1 MNELWMKPTTR
12 NTILIGFQ
20 KEFLDKIGPIWNLIP
35 RVDVKTPINEGTIL
49 FAMETS
55 NCLHSIKSPL
65 KGTIV
70 AFHTQYLDKP
80 DSIDETSWLYE
91 LAKEEP
97 DRLNKKEQKY
107 EMYSL

>member
-1 MNELWMKPTTR
+1 MINPMWMMPSSR
-12 NTILIGFQ
+12 NTVLIGFY
-20 KEFLDKIGPIWNLIP
+20 KEFLDKVGPIWNLIP
-35 RVDVKTPINEGTIL
+35 RVTIRTPVEEGTVL

-80 DSIDETSWLYE
+80 DTINETLWLYE
-91 LAKEEP
+91 IE
-97 DRLNKKEQKY
+97 R
-107 EMYSL
+107 